1 MDKIEFGE
9 GKITFSYKKS
19 YGDCLYQDLIAVE
32 YGKPQ
37 CMIQIEGRGSIL
49 FLISLHDVLEKLP
62 ANFLLINRGI
72 IVNIEHVTDLVCLDG
87 VYHVKMDNNKI
98 YRISTRKVAIL
109 KRTLMAKSDT
119 IQVQSL
125 EEYIEEKYQKVLYT
139 TKMQYIV
146 AVKVSCREIL
156 VSDMGQVGSL
166 CTNNKS

>member
-1 MDKIEFGE
+1 MSGLIICELVQHDLTLNQGGRPLFELYNLKLLVMDKIEFGE

-32 YGKPQ
+32 YGKPYSK
-37 CMIQIEGRGSIL
+37 IQIEGRSSIL
-49 FLISLHDVLEKLP
+49 FLISLCDVLEKLP

-109 KRTLMAKSDT
+109 KRALMAKNDT
-119 IQVQSL
+119 IQV
-125 EEYIEEKYQKVLYT
+125 
-139 TKMQYIV
+139 
-146 AVKVSCREIL
+146 
-156 VSDMGQVGSL
+156 
-166 CTNNKS
+166 

>member
-1 MDKIEFGE
+1 MSGSITCEFVCHDLTLNQGGRSLFE
-9 GKITFSYKKS
+9 LYNLKRLVMIKSSLEKVKITFSYKKS
-19 YGDCLYQDLIAVE
+19 YGDCLYQDFIAVE
-32 YGKPQ
+32 YGKPY

-109 KRTLMAKSDT
+109 KRALMVKSDT
-119 IQVQSL
+119 IQV
-125 EEYIEEKYQKVLYT
+125 
-139 TKMQYIV
+139 
-146 AVKVSCREIL
+146 
-156 VSDMGQVGSL
+156 
-166 CTNNKS
+166 

>member
-32 YGKPQ
+32 YGKPY
-37 CMIQIEGRGSIL
+37 CMIQIEGRGSVL

-72 IVNIEHVTDLVCLDG
+72 IVNIEHVTDFVCLDG

-109 KRTLMAKSDT
+109 KRTLMAKNDT
-119 IQVQSL
+119 IQV
-125 EEYIEEKYQKVLYT
+125 
-139 TKMQYIV
+139 
-146 AVKVSCREIL
+146 
-156 VSDMGQVGSL
+156 
-166 CTNNKS
+166 